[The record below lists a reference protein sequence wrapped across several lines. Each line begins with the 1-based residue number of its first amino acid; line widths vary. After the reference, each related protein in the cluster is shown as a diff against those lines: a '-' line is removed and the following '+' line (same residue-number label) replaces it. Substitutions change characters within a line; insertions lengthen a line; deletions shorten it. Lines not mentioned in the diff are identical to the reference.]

1 MNEHATLNA
10 IDYAV
15 FFVYMALTLVL
26 GFAVSIISFMAPEAV
41 LGLMSS
47 EGIILVMPYVF
58 AILFSGLLI
67 MLLMRT
73 AANTLQE

>member
-1 MNEHATLNA
+1 
-10 IDYAV
+10 
-15 FFVYMALTLVL
+15 
-26 GFAVSIISFMAPEAV
+26 MAPEAV